1 MSGVSCWVLIYGL
14 KSSGKSYTLG
24 TSTQSTDGKADHEND
39 GIIPRF
45 TESLFGLMRSADERN
60 GYTFTLKLTAV
71 GLYMEHLFDLL
82 CPHAKHTPFLTEG
95 TEGVRIEGATKVI
108 CLEESDV
115 MPLIQRC
122 QECRYDLASN
132 LNLDL
137 RYFHTFYIFS
147 LEQYDPTFGER
158 KSNMWFASIAG
169 SHKHSSKTA
178 DAYIFQRSSSTLEN
192 FVSSLRNE
200 EVTIDYRASNLS
212 SILKDAFVGNSFT
225 TSIITASPS
234 SLEISDTFKVIQFG
248 KKIQAIKKKVMISRP
263 IRQKDEEIDTAEL
276 QGKYM
281 SSQSEAIFL
290 KSALSEEKSRVQK
303 LSAEKAHLEKLLSQ
317 AQTNNNH
324 DDSSFQ
330 QGGSNTSN
338 MNGSLRSSESDLSN
352 PKSKENTNS
361 DEALISSPHASMAA
375 TVGQQ
380 WYVPARK

>member
-1 MSGVSCWVLIYGL
+1 M
-14 KSSGKSYTLG
+14 
-24 TSTQSTDGKADHEND
+24 
-39 GIIPRF
+39 
-45 TESLFGLMRSADERN
+45 
-60 GYTFTLKLTAV
+60 
-71 GLYMEHLFDLL
+71 
-82 CPHAKHTPFLTEG
+82 
-95 TEGVRIEGATKVI
+95 
-108 CLEESDV
+108 
-115 MPLIQRC
+115 
-122 QECRYDLASN
+122 
-132 LNLDL
+132 
-137 RYFHTFYIFS
+137 
-147 LEQYDPTFGER
+147 
-158 KSNMWFASIAG
+158 
-169 SHKHSSKTA
+169 
-178 DAYIFQRSSSTLEN
+178 
-192 FVSSLRNE
+192 SSLRNE

-234 SLEISDTFKVIQFG
+234 SLEIFDTFKVIQFG
-248 KKIQAIKKKVMISRP
+248 KKLQAIKKTVTISRP

-352 PKSKENTNS
+352 PKSKANTDS
-361 DEALISSPHASMAA
+361 DALISPLHVSMAA

-380 WYVPARK
+380 WYRPTRK